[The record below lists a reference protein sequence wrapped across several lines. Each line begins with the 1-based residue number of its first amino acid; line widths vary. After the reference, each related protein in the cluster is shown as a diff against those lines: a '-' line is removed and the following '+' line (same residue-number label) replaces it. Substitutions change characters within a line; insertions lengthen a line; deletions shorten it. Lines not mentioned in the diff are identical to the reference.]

1 MMSNLICIEK
11 NSEKIPVFTSPS
23 DYLELSTLVR
33 AYLSVTHLFFWI
45 ARVTYKDVI
54 SNSLP
59 SLKDVQ
65 TYLNNH
71 VGS

>member
-11 NSEKIPVFTSPS
+11 NSEKIPTFTSPS

-45 ARVTYKDVI
+45 ARVTYNVI
-54 SNSLP
+54 FKLP
-59 SLKDVQ
+59 SKLKRCSK
-65 TYLNNH
+65 L
-71 VGS
+71 SK